1 MPMNNFGYFED
12 EEENDVD
19 VPDMMGQEENGQQPE
34 ASSGSNVA
42 SRATEKI
49 ASKKKKET
57 AQKIA
62 KKAATKGAAKHS
74 LIAALGPILMWVFI
88 ILVIIFITIGIIMFL
103 ITMPGMVLEK
113 IKALFKEVGDIV
125 GDFFGTDQTLDVEE
139 VDIYTTLD
147 YLREMEYDLKSWGFL
162 TEPVGS
168 SDSWFETD
176 EDGKISNAKSD
187 FISNYMISENYLYTI
202 KNKNHVSGGGEGGFW
217 NGLKGFGQSLLN
229 VLTLGQTQQFWSRG
243 FIDIWKDGGTIG
255 NHAEYYS
262 DGWLSGDKITISASS
277 KTIEIKRGHGN
288 NAMTYN
294 LDGWVGRYG
303 MPIDFLLSVHIATLM
318 PDLAFDMATTFETQL
333 YLLLH
338 PVGGGE
344 KDANTVIGYYK
355 TPSGD
360 YKSYDEF
367 NAAAGTGLT
376 GWLNSWRI
384 SNKEAMSIM
393 KEFGIPSPESCTGV
407 EEEPAPAEGETPDP
421 AATPVTVRC
430 SESTSGEEACGE
442 CRAYIQKIYDYLGKA
457 DVDSLEIYQP
467 YIEKVENHWYR
478 DIYFVSDSSHKNFVD
493 YDYEY
498 EAMMKERWTLYET
511 DDEGNYVLYELNDD
525 GSYGSVFNGTEE
537 EAEEKGKTVVKKAKT
552 IDITDDAV
560 AEDLNWNKIGSRLSA
575 YEVNAQTSS
584 TFDPM
589 FPEIK
594 PDEEDY
600 EIKKDVYVKINTTGD
615 LSQTGEGQR
624 TETNKEI
631 KKMFLKNQYF
641 AYDDAETAEI
651 IYELRKKRGE
661 DHKYG
666 ALTESE
672 LNNLSVTLTRNGQTQ
687 DYKASDYATT
697 ASINQKSLSAFS
709 MLENTHT
716 LDADYIYRDFKELIV
731 ELGYFTKEE
740 LTDET
745 PRLLQWIIPE
755 IGSAGFPIRALD
767 KIENENGT
775 LIHSEGDY
783 KANEKNTLKALI
795 DMKPETENPE
805 DTENGNENLA
815 RRIIN
820 GETDIVGQIA
830 SIETTPIANLRNVGA
845 IKDIPDS
852 DYKFT
857 PSGSSDTGSK
867 TGDLD
872 IDGISYEVW
881 KQTDSTCT
889 LYSYAFIAQA
899 YTGESPEKYVKTSSG
914 SFINKTGGGQGGN
927 DYWAQGQGVKWDV
940 MFTKDGIAG
949 QYHFPGESDIVEKVA
964 EALGEGKP
972 VYFYGDFK
980 ASGDRH
986 AVVFLG
992 AAEGGKLLYYD
1003 PGCGAIR
1010 TEGSSSSFA
1019 TNLNTIMTNHFKYR
1033 LFIPDEVPTG
1043 VKKGGG
1049 SSFSGYK
1056 GNEAVVSPVTGILL
1070 EYGTYDESYIVNQ
1083 ETGEQARV
1091 NVDMKYGRDKAPASL
1106 EGNGVAGA
1114 PDATVTP
1121 NTKDPNNQ
1129 TTPTSQGEEVI
1140 DRVGYAKILVLDAEN
1155 YQLLESKTN
1164 NSWRNPSNSL
1174 LSTSAGA
1181 SSSASTNGD
1190 LSYNTEKS
1198 SVRFKE
1204 LLTSEDAIE
1213 GIEDWSEID
1222 KTIYGYKEFAEMYE
1236 KYGIAGNVV
1245 YIDGFVCE
1253 MPGSSSEEGEE
1264 DGEEPDTS
1272 SGIPEGGTALTLDSF
1287 KVSEN
1292 EIKSSSDEDGDSGEE
1307 EEVPKSMYEKDDEY
1321 KLASKKASDKL
1332 NAETEI
1338 KDAAST
1344 GLTVKDNEGKDLI
1357 VIKEGTVIGR
1367 TMTDKELIENIREN
1381 SSKPYEYFRPNGD
1394 EENTTTP
1401 STPTTTTGDESSEE
1415 ENMDKVMG
1423 NYIRIIMSD
1432 MQEGPIENVEDYM
1445 KLDEGAES
1453 RAEVDWEFYFWL
1465 PYESGGIGE
1474 LAPGLRTGAASCG
1487 GLSADEVAVGFAQ
1500 WTSLRSGG
1508 CNNIPALCKWLAE
1521 EDSGLCGSL
1530 ATFSSWSSGQCCD
1543 GISTIQTAWWAVYD
1557 QNPQKFMELQMK
1569 YFYDIQFKGWLESKG
1584 TQWLANK
1591 SLVTQGTYASLMNWG
1606 PNLGWETVINESM
1619 SDEEI
1624 CKALLTKACGH
1635 SSTVGSLNGRWNS
1648 EYVLAKDILDGTFTD
1663 VENWIKTKQPYD
1675 KYGEGKNN
1683 GVLAYINL
1691 INYEVA
1697 FEFINKVLGLI

>member
-672 LNNLSVTLTRNGQTQ
+672 LNNL
-687 DYKASDYATT
+687 
-697 ASINQKSLSAFS
+697 
-709 MLENTHT
+709 
-716 LDADYIYRDFKELIV
+716 
-731 ELGYFTKEE
+731 
-740 LTDET
+740 
-745 PRLLQWIIPE
+745 
-755 IGSAGFPIRALD
+755 
-767 KIENENGT
+767 
-775 LIHSEGDY
+775 
-783 KANEKNTLKALI
+783 
-795 DMKPETENPE
+795 
-805 DTENGNENLA
+805 
-815 RRIIN
+815 
-820 GETDIVGQIA
+820 
-830 SIETTPIANLRNVGA
+830 
-845 IKDIPDS
+845 
-852 DYKFT
+852 
-857 PSGSSDTGSK
+857 
-867 TGDLD
+867 
-872 IDGISYEVW
+872 
-881 KQTDSTCT
+881 KQ
-889 LYSYAFIAQA
+889 
-899 YTGESPEKYVKTSSG
+899 
-914 SFINKTGGGQGGN
+914 
-927 DYWAQGQGVKWDV
+927 
-940 MFTKDGIAG
+940 
-949 QYHFPGESDIVEKVA
+949 
-964 EALGEGKP
+964 
-972 VYFYGDFK
+972 
-980 ASGDRH
+980 
-986 AVVFLG
+986 
-992 AAEGGKLLYYD
+992 
-1003 PGCGAIR
+1003 
-1010 TEGSSSSFA
+1010 
-1019 TNLNTIMTNHFKYR
+1019 
-1033 LFIPDEVPTG
+1033 
-1043 VKKGGG
+1043 
-1049 SSFSGYK
+1049 
-1056 GNEAVVSPVTGILL
+1056 
-1070 EYGTYDESYIVNQ
+1070 
-1083 ETGEQARV
+1083 
-1091 NVDMKYGRDKAPASL
+1091 
-1106 EGNGVAGA
+1106 
-1114 PDATVTP
+1114 
-1121 NTKDPNNQ
+1121 
-1129 TTPTSQGEEVI
+1129 
-1140 DRVGYAKILVLDAEN
+1140 
-1155 YQLLESKTN
+1155 
-1164 NSWRNPSNSL
+1164 
-1174 LSTSAGA
+1174 
-1181 SSSASTNGD
+1181 
-1190 LSYNTEKS
+1190 
-1198 SVRFKE
+1198 
-1204 LLTSEDAIE
+1204 
-1213 GIEDWSEID
+1213 
-1222 KTIYGYKEFAEMYE
+1222 
-1236 KYGIAGNVV
+1236 
-1245 YIDGFVCE
+1245 
-1253 MPGSSSEEGEE
+1253 
-1264 DGEEPDTS
+1264 
-1272 SGIPEGGTALTLDSF
+1272 
-1287 KVSEN
+1287 
-1292 EIKSSSDEDGDSGEE
+1292 
-1307 EEVPKSMYEKDDEY
+1307 
-1321 KLASKKASDKL
+1321 
-1332 NAETEI
+1332 
-1338 KDAAST
+1338 
-1344 GLTVKDNEGKDLI
+1344 
-1357 VIKEGTVIGR
+1357 
-1367 TMTDKELIENIREN
+1367 
-1381 SSKPYEYFRPNGD
+1381 
-1394 EENTTTP
+1394 
-1401 STPTTTTGDESSEE
+1401 
-1415 ENMDKVMG
+1415 
-1423 NYIRIIMSD
+1423 
-1432 MQEGPIENVEDYM
+1432 
-1445 KLDEGAES
+1445 
-1453 RAEVDWEFYFWL
+1453 
-1465 PYESGGIGE
+1465 
-1474 LAPGLRTGAASCG
+1474 
-1487 GLSADEVAVGFAQ
+1487 
-1500 WTSLRSGG
+1500 
-1508 CNNIPALCKWLAE
+1508 
-1521 EDSGLCGSL
+1521 
-1530 ATFSSWSSGQCCD
+1530 
-1543 GISTIQTAWWAVYD
+1543 
-1557 QNPQKFMELQMK
+1557 
-1569 YFYDIQFKGWLESKG
+1569 
-1584 TQWLANK
+1584 
-1591 SLVTQGTYASLMNWG
+1591 
-1606 PNLGWETVINESM
+1606 
-1619 SDEEI
+1619 
-1624 CKALLTKACGH
+1624 
-1635 SSTVGSLNGRWNS
+1635 
-1648 EYVLAKDILDGTFTD
+1648 
-1663 VENWIKTKQPYD
+1663 
-1675 KYGEGKNN
+1675 
-1683 GVLAYINL
+1683 
-1691 INYEVA
+1691 
-1697 FEFINKVLGLI
+1697 